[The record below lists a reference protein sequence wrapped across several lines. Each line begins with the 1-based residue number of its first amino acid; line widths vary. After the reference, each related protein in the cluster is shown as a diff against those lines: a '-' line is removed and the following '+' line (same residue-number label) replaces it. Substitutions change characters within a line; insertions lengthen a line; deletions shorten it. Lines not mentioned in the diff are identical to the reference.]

1 MRLTEWKEKRYNQW
15 TLPDFF
21 YQLDS
26 MTSLPNLL
34 WLRSFEAAS
43 RLGSFTAAGAELG
56 LTQAAVSNHIS
67 ALETQLGHI
76 LFERTTRKVELTE
89 SGRAYLQPVRKAL
102 LDLAVSTEGLFGSRT
117 TGTVTIR
124 APISEAVL
132 IIAPALAGFQR
143 EHPDIRIRLLSAIWA
158 DTVLATG
165 IDIEIRLGTGNWPGC
180 LAEPLET
187 EYVVPVC
194 HPELAETLKSPRDL
208 CRHPLIHILGF
219 DDHWPRFLE
228 ALNLKAPG
236 NARAATVDT
245 SLAAVELAAARGGVT
260 LLLERIATRLEENGR
275 LAIPFDTKIPSGQSH
290 YLIHR
295 DKAPRLSPAARLT
308 ENWLRSLFSG
318 E

>member
-1 MRLTEWKEKRYNQW
+1 MA
-15 TLPDFF
+15 
-21 YQLDS
+21 
-26 MTSLPNLL
+26 SLPNLL

-67 ALETQLGHI
+67 ALETQLGHV

-102 LDLAVSTEGLFGSRT
+102 QDLAISTEGLFGNLSS
-117 TGTVTIR
+117 GTVTVR

-132 IIAPALAGFQR
+132 IIAPALAEFQQ
-143 EHPDIRIRLLSAIWA
+143 ENPDIKIRLLSAIWA
-158 DTVLATG
+158 DTVLETG
-165 IDIEIRLGTGNWPGC
+165 IDIEIRLGTGNWSGGQ
-180 LAEPLET
+180 AEPLGT
-187 EYVVPVC
+187 EYIVPVC
-194 HPELAETLKSPRDL
+194 HPDLAGKLCSAADL
-208 CRHPLIHILGF
+208 TEHPLIHILGF
-219 DDHWPRFLE
+219 DDHWSRFFE
-228 ALNLKAPG
+228 AQDLAAPDKA
-236 NARAATVDT
+236 NTATVDT

-260 LLLERIATRLEENGR
+260 LLLERVATQLAATGR
-275 LAIPFDTKIPSGQSH
+275 LAIPLETKIPSGQSH